1 MSIRRSVFELELSY
15 YLGIVAMF
23 IVAIGVISIPF
34 FIIQSR
40 KDYDHIEQ
48 GYIIAKQQEIEG
60 DNTIHNYF
68 KLRHSSNMFVEN
80 VVSVN
85 DEDYKAY
92 NINDLYV
99 YDNENNR
106 GKVVALN
113 ESKYNYAL
121 VYETK
126 AAKQYE
132 VILSAE
138 EYNKYNIGDQYN
150 LKPTDFPRKR
160 KG

>member
-1 MSIRRSVFELELSY
+1 MSVNRKSELGY
-15 YLGIVAMF
+15 YMGIVAMF
-23 IVAIGVISIPF
+23 IIATGVIGIPF
-34 FIIQSR
+34 FMIQSS

-48 GYIIAKQQEIEG
+48 GYIIAKQQEIDD

-68 KLRHSSNMFVEN
+68 KLRHSRNMFVEN

-85 DEDYKAY
+85 DKDYKAY
-92 NINDLYV
+92 NIDDLYT
-99 YDNENNR
+99 YDNKNNR
-106 GKVVALN
+106 GKIVALN
-113 ESKYNYAL
+113 ESKYNYSL

-126 AAKQYE
+126 DAEQYE

-150 LKPTDFPRKR
+150 LRSTDFPRKR